1 MTVNAE
7 ERIISVVRVKRFTGG
22 DTSLIRAKELNGY
35 GFEKLMEFDKNK
47 YTIELEAKKAVK

>member
-1 MTVNAE
+1 M
-7 ERIISVVRVKRFTGG
+7 RVKRFTGG